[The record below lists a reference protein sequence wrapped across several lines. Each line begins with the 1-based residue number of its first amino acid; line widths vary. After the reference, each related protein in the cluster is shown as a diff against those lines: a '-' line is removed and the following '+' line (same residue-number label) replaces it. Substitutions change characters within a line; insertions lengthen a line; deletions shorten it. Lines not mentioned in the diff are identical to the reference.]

1 MIPILRF
8 LILVVLV
15 ICAISLGCR
24 SKPQSQGASPDSA
37 AASALS
43 KTQSTLSIEAGLVYK
58 SGDVK
63 PVPRSEFYLLDDDA
77 EKILKEAKIEKKGKL
92 RNWKEVSLLNAY
104 AAAKLCV
111 RRLTRC
117 PVLKESWD
125 LAHDADNALK
135 AHIIKS
141 ATTGFDGKASFEA
154 VPAGTYYVMG
164 VYLRDESFV
173 SWNVKVELKSEAQQ
187 MILDQNNS
195 SMIFQPSS

>member
-1 MIPILRF
+1 MNPISKV
-8 LILVVLV
+8 LISAALA
-15 ICAISLGCR
+15 ICIINSGCR
-24 SKPQSQGASPDSA
+24 SKPQPQEPSPDNA
-37 AASALS
+37 AASAPS
-43 KTQSTLSIEAGLVYK
+43 KIQSTLSIEAGLVYK

-63 PVPRSEFYLLDDDA
+63 PVARSEFYLLDDDA
-77 EKILKEAKIEKKGKL
+77 EKILTDAKIEKKGRLK
-92 RNWKEVSLLNAY
+92 NWKEMAFINSY

-111 RRLTRC
+111 HRLTRC
-117 PVLKESWD
+117 PALKDSWD
-125 LAHDADNALK
+125 LVRDADNALK

-173 SWNVKVELKSEAQQ
+173 SWNVKVELKSESQQ

-195 SMIFQPSS
+195 SMIFQPS